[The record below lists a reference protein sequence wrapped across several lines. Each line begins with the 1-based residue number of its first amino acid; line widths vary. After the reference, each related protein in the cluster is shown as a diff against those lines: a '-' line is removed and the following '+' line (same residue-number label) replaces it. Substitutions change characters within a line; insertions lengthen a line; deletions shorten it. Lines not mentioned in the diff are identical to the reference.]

1 MSMINQQLIADRLKL
16 SRATVSRCFTNH
28 PGINPGT
35 RAKVFALASQ
45 LGYTH
50 LEKRAVEGAARK
62 SAKSLTFGVIVC
74 VDMERFDSHHYNTPG
89 QEMLNGLSDLARGQ
103 DVRIDLHFVR
113 PGDTSTHSPSYERIA
128 SARSRL
134 WDGVVLLYSFPRQAV
149 DELMATY
156 PLVSLTIQDASA
168 ALNCVD
174 VDHYRGIGKLVD
186 LLHAQGHRRIG
197 FYTWRYLVD
206 TDWSHRRF
214 SAYADRITAL
224 GLPFRPE
231 DVVNID
237 PARYLPVE
245 QASERVYSQTRDGVT
260 AWICAADHQAYE
272 LIRFLKGKGLRVPQD
287 VSVTGFDG
295 IVPPADSPQLSTVQI
310 PFHQIGV
317 IGGKRLLDLIQ
328 KRFDPP
334 QQILLA
340 CELKPGETVGP
351 ARTAPLA

>member
-1 MSMINQQLIADRLKL
+1 MATINQQLIADRLKI

-28 PGINPGT
+28 PGINPTT
-35 RAKVFALASQ
+35 RARVFALASQ
-45 LGYTH
+45 MGYTH
-50 LEKRAVEGAARK
+50 LEKRVSEASARK
-62 SAKSLTFGVIVC
+62 TGKALVFGVIVC
-74 VDMERFDSHHYNTPG
+74 VDMENFDNTYYSNPG
-89 QEMLNGLSDLARGQ
+89 QDMLNGLSDIARGQ

-113 PGDTSTHSPSYERIA
+113 PSDDNTHTPSWERIA
-128 SARSRL
+128 SSRRRL
-134 WDGVVLLYSFPRQAV
+134 WDGVVLLYSFPRAVV
-149 DELMATY
+149 DELMGTY
-156 PLVSLTIQDASA
+156 PLVSLTVQHAST

-186 LLHAQGHRRIG
+186 QLHALGHRRIG

-206 TDWSHRRF
+206 TSWSHRRF
-214 SAYADRITAL
+214 SAYVERITAH
-224 GLPFRPE
+224 GLNFRPD

-237 PARYLPVE
+237 PAGYLSVE
-245 QASERVYSQTRDGVT
+245 EASERVYQKTRDGVT
-260 AWICAADHQAYE
+260 AWICAADHQAYD
-272 LIRFLKGKGLRVPQD
+272 LVRFLQDKGLSIPGD

-295 IVPPADSPQLSTVQI
+295 IATPEGSPRLSTVHI

-340 CELKPGETVGP
+340 CDLREGETIGPVP
-351 ARTAPLA
+351 AR